1 MSIITG
7 VLARRIEA
15 IDIDYSRSRLAGMQ
29 AAPGNPLGIEI
40 RQFGQATAF
49 LIQGWPDFWYGNK
62 IVGLEPGD
70 EPYLEE
76 IVAFFRDRQL
86 DFRVEII
93 PGNLNSRLGA
103 HLHRLGL
110 YQGGFSAAV
119 YGVPYSPE
127 EAGSGVTVDEIQ
139 PGELDLFLDLYQ
151 AGFELPPL
159 TPADKEIVKGWY
171 EREKPSL
178 KFYIAR
184 VEGTPAGIGV
194 FYANQGL
201 GLLADAGTL
210 PQFRG
215 KGCQSALIRQRLAEA
230 ARQNCEFITSFV
242 EFGST
247 SHRNLEKAGL
257 RLAYTK
263 AMWFSE

>member
-1 MSIITG
+1 MTIMTRA
-7 VLARRIEA
+7 LARRIEA

-29 AAPGNPLGIEI
+29 ATPGNPLGIEV
-40 RQFGQATAF
+40 RQFGHATAF

-76 IVAFFRDRQL
+76 MVAFFRDRQL
-86 DFRVEII
+86 DFRFEII
-93 PGNLNSRLGA
+93 PGNLNSRLGS
-103 HLHRLGL
+103 HLRRLGF

-119 YGVPYSPE
+119 YGVPYLPE
-127 EAGSGVTVDEIQ
+127 ETSGDVMIDEVK
-139 PGELDLFLDLYQ
+139 PDEMELFLDLYQ
-151 AGFELPPL
+151 AGFELPQL
-159 TPADKEIVKGWY
+159 SPAEKEIVNGWY
-171 EREKPSL
+171 EQEKSFL

-184 VEGTPAGIGV
+184 IEGAPAGIGV
-194 FYANQGL
+194 FYASQGL
-201 GLLADAGTL
+201 GLLADAGTP

-215 KGCQSALIRQRLAEA
+215 KGCQSALIRRRLAEA
-230 ARQNCEFITSFV
+230 AGQNCELITSFV
-242 EFGST
+242 EFGSA
-247 SHRNLEKAGL
+247 SHRNLERAGL